1 VKVALELPRH
11 CVPDPNS
18 DLLRQESEE
27 VHSILAGAGLHVNV
41 SGIGLACCA
50 AAILIE
56 AEPSGMTV
64 GKNPSSRSTMER
76 KPSCFIA
83 VPPLVVRTVRPALTM
98 SHQQ

>member
-11 CVPDPNS
+11 GVPDPNS
-18 DLLRQESEE
+18 DLLRQESDE

-50 AAILIE
+50 AILIG

-64 GKNPSSRSTMER
+64 GRNPSSRSTMQR

-83 VPPLVVRTVRPALTM
+83 VPPLVV
-98 SHQQ
+98 